1 MRDPLTTLD
10 DWKARCRRHGLGPTA
25 PRIAILTAMLELER
39 ATDAVIILQR
49 ARLHCASTSLDTTY
63 RFLRELRRRG
73 LVEALPMRRTHWRLI
88 PLESPMAS
96 QSPASPVSL
105 QE

>member
-1 MRDPLTTLD
+1 MHDPMNTLD
-10 DWKARCRRHGLGPTA
+10 DWKRCCRQHGLGPTA
-25 PRIAILTAMLELER
+25 PRTAILTAMLELER

-49 ARLHCASTSLDTTY
+49 ARLHCPSTSLDTTY

-73 LVEALPMRRTHWRLI
+73 LVEALPMRRTHWRLCSLDGG
-88 PLESPMAS
+88 P
-96 QSPASPVSL
+96 PATVANPE

>member
-1 MRDPLTTLD
+1 MSDPLHSLEAWTR
-10 DWKARCRRHGLGPTA
+10 RCRAQGLGTTA

-49 ARLHCASTSLDTTY
+49 ARLHCPTTSLDTTY

-73 LVEALPMRRTHWRLI
+73 LVEALPRRRTHWRLRA
-88 PLESPMAS
+88 ESDRCPAAP
-96 QSPASPVSL
+96 SPDP
-105 QE
+105 E